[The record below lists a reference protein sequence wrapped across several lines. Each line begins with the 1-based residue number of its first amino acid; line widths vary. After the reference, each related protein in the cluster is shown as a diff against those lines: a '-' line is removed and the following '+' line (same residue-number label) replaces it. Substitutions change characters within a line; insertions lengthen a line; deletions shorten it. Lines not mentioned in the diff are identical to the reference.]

1 MVVLV
6 VDVGLTVSDDISGMT
21 GASVV
26 GIGFSFLG
34 FISLIFLF

>member
-1 MVVLV
+1 MVVV
-6 VDVGLTVSDDISGMT
+6 VIDVGLAVSDDTSGIT

>member
-1 MVVLV
+1 MVVLEV
-6 VDVGLTVSDDISGMT
+6 EVRLAVTDDISGMT

-34 FISLIFLF
+34 FISLIFLL